1 MLKNQAL
8 APILSAL
15 SIQYSFWVFKHI
27 PIFQVHKRKHLK
39 TLDCGRFTTK
49 HKILI
54 VCTVFYVKVD
64 SWMNNLM

>member
-8 APILSAL
+8 APILSAF
-15 SIQYSFWVFKHI
+15 SIQYRFWVFKHI

-39 TLDCGRFTTK
+39 MLDCGRFAMK
-49 HKILI
+49 YKILI
-54 VCTVFYVKVD
+54 AYTVFYVKVD